1 MCNFINCS
9 FIDGNII
16 MSTLDGNYIDCDFR
30 NARIGCNVDAINLDI
45 HSICPEEGS
54 FIAWKKAQLDDQSYC
69 IVKLKI
75 PKDAKRLSGTS
86 RKCRCDKAKVLEIQ
100 ALNNPFIV
108 YTEAHSWYNSDFVYK
123 MGKTVKVTYFDDN
136 RWIQCGEGIHF
147 FMTRKEAEVY
157 EF

>member
-1 MCNFINCS
+1 
-9 FIDGNII
+9 